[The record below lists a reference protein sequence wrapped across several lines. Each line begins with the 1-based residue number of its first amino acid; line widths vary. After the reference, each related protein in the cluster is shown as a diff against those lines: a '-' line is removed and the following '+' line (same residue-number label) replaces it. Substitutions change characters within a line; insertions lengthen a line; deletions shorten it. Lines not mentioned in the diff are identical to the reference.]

1 MKPSVRR
8 TWGNLYVTVKSWGFK
23 LSLIATVCAFPLT
36 VSAQQMAAAEAA
48 SSAATG
54 ATSPVPQLVNY
65 TGTLSDVNGKPLT
78 GLLGVTFLLYKESQG
93 GAPLWMETQN
103 VHPDKTGHYSV
114 VLGSATSQGL
124 PQDVFASGEARWL
137 AVQIAGQQEQPRVLL
152 VAVPYALK
160 AGDAETVGG
169 LPPSAFVLANS
180 AQGNRTGIKPAVAA
194 ESTTAEKNA
203 APPANSTV
211 TGKGVV
217 DFIPM
222 WDATNDI
229 IDSLIFQKSGSVGIA
244 TTAPAAT
251 LDVHGKSDVRD
262 TLTLF
267 PKGTDS
273 TLAVNGTTF
282 KIDQTGKVNFV
293 TGQTFPGT
301 GTITGVTTAT
311 GSGLS
316 GGGTKGTL
324 SLGLTKT
331 CSAKQV
337 LQWNGTSWACSST
350 GSGTITGVTTASG
363 SGLTGGGTSGSLNL
377 SLTTSCSSGQTL
389 AWNGST
395 WACKTVGGSGT
406 VTSVGLSAPST
417 DFTLSGSP
425 VTSSGTLGLN
435 WNVSPTSGNTANA
448 IVKRDSNGSFNAT
461 DVSAG
466 GAVSAAG
473 SLAVGGNSYLG
484 GVVGIG
490 THSAQAAVNIDYGGT
505 ANNDSF
511 LIGNTTK
518 GLQLRD
524 TGGAVDLES
533 LGVPLFVNYA
543 TGASTYLFNLVGI
556 GTSNPQVELNLDQGD
571 SATNDALLIGN
582 YNKGLQLRDTG
593 AAVDLESW
601 GVPLYLNNVTQQ
613 PAYLNPS
620 GGPVF
625 IGLPGLDFPSALN
638 VGAFVVNGEYLSA
651 YFTNDVTI
659 GGNFFVSG
667 TKNFRIDHPLDPTNK
682 YLDHAA
688 IESSEV
694 LNQYSGNVV
703 LDDKGEG
710 RVEFPDWF
718 AAINEDFRYQLT
730 AIGAPGPNLYV
741 SEEIKDNSFTIAGG
755 RPAMKVSWQVTARRN
770 DAYMK
775 AHPYVVE
782 QDKPEF
788 ERGYYTLPE
797 LYGAPKEQ
805 GIR

>member
-1 MKPSVRR
+1 
-8 TWGNLYVTVKSWGFK
+8 
-23 LSLIATVCAFPLT
+23 
-36 VSAQQMAAAEAA
+36 
-48 SSAATG
+48 
-54 ATSPVPQLVNY
+54 
-65 TGTLSDVNGKPLT
+65 
-78 GLLGVTFLLYKESQG
+78 
-93 GAPLWMETQN
+93 
-103 VHPDKTGHYSV
+103 
-114 VLGSATSQGL
+114 
-124 PQDVFASGEARWL
+124 
-137 AVQIAGQQEQPRVLL
+137 
-152 VAVPYALK
+152 
-160 AGDAETVGG
+160 
-169 LPPSAFVLANS
+169 
-180 AQGNRTGIKPAVAA
+180 VAA

-251 LDVHGKSDVRD
+251 LDVNGKSDVRD

-273 TLAVNGTTF
+273 TLTVNGTTF

-311 GSGLS
+311 GSGLT

-324 SLGLTKT
+324 ALGLTKT

-363 SGLTGGGTSGSLNL
+363 SGLTGGGASGSLNL

-461 DVSAG
+461 DISAG

-505 ANNDSF
+505 ANSDSF
-511 LIGNTTK
+511 LVGNTTK

-556 GTSNPQVELNLDQGD
+556 GTSNPQVELNLNQGD
-571 SATNDALLIGN
+571 RASNDALLIGN
-582 YNKGLQLRDTG
+582 YSKGLQLRDTG

-601 GVPLYLNNVTQQ
+601 GVPLYVNGFTQWNT
-613 PAYLNPS
+613 YLNPS
-620 GGPVF
+620 GIISDGTNPNYGYGGVA
-625 IGLPGLDFPSALN
+625 IGSSAPSQFYPLTVSGGCCTSPERFAAIFWGDTI
-638 VGAFVVNGEYLSA
+638 VE
-651 YFTNDVTI
+651 ND
-659 GGNFFVSG
+659 FFVTGS
-667 TKNFRIDHPLDPTNK
+667 KNFRIDHPLDPKNK
-682 YLDHAA
+682 YLQHAA

-703 LDDKGEG
+703 LDDKGER
-710 RVEFPDWF
+710 RVEFPAWF

-730 AIGAPGPNLYV
+730 AIGSPGPNLYV

-755 RPAMKVSWQVTARRN
+755 RSGMKVSWQLTARRN

-797 LYGAPKEQ
+797 LYGAPKEE
-805 GIR
+805 GIRYAQEQRSKEQQSKTTAPVKVKK